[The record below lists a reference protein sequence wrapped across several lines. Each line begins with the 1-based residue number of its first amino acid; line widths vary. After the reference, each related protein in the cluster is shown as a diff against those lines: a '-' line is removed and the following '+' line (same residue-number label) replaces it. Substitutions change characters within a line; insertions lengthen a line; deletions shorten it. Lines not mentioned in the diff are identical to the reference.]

1 MATRDA
7 SDTNEANPNTPA
19 PKARQREGHLSPQID
34 ESRAK
39 PGKQIAQTKEQSSGQ
54 GSGQS

>member
-7 SDTNEANPNTPA
+7 SDTNEANATAPA
-19 PKARQREGHLSPQID
+19 PKEREREGHLSPQID
-34 ESRAK
+34 ESWVK
-39 PGKQIAQTKEQSSGQ
+39 PDEQIAQTKEQSSGQ